1 MKMKIRIHYQL
12 RWILL
17 VLVFAITVGRSE
29 SSADGTSNDETSSY
43 GIDVSFPIHKRIST
57 NYPWLPH
64 NVDPDNNPTPKQY
77 EDMPLQPLG
86 DRQTLYN
93 KHLSGCRSFYGKDA
107 RQCDVYEYDRMLMNI
122 RQPQSMQNYTDV
134 GFLKTRAPQE
144 IIDLMT
150 KFWEQNHL
158 NQEQEN
164 WPVGVSDLKYTL

>member
-1 MKMKIRIHYQL
+1 MKPGWPTNVRSFL
-12 RWILL
+12 LLL
-17 VLVFAITVGRSE
+17 VSALTVGRST
-29 SSADGTSNDETSSY
+29 SSADGSNGRDETSSY
-43 GIDVSFPIHKRIST
+43 GVDVSFPAHKRIST

-64 NVDPDNNPTPKQY
+64 NVDPANNPTPKQY

-86 DRQTLYN
+86 DRQAAYN
-93 KHLSGCRSFYGKDA
+93 KHLQGCREFYGKDA

-144 IIDLMT
+144 IINLVT

-164 WPVGVSDLKYTL
+164 WPVGVSELK

>member
-1 MKMKIRIHYQL
+1 MKIRIHHHL
-12 RWILL
+12 RLL
-17 VLVFAITVGRSE
+17 LLIASIIVCRST
-29 SSADGTSNDETSSY
+29 SSTDGSNGNDETSY
-43 GIDVSFPIHKRIST
+43 GVDVSFPVHKRIST
-57 NYPWLPH
+57 NYPWLSH

-86 DRQTLYN
+86 DRQAAYN
-93 KHLSGCRSFYGKDA
+93 KHLQGCREFYGKDA

-122 RQPQSMQNYTDV
+122 RQPQSMQNYTEV

-164 WPVGVSDLKYTL
+164 WPVGVSDLKQEWTCV